1 VREIRSL
8 DILSV
13 KKSAK
18 QSAREMP
25 ERAIVVSSDIALD
38 DRELL

>member
-1 VREIRSL
+1 
-8 DILSV
+8 V

-25 ERAIVVSSDIALD
+25 ERAIVPVVSSDVALD